1 MLTLVRGIMGSF
13 RHVTRKYLSLYVN
26 EFAFRFNGR
35 NDPPLFRK
43 LLQTV

>member
-1 MLTLVRGIMGSF
+1 MGSYH
-13 RHVTRKYLSLYVN
+13 HVTREYLPLYVN

-35 NDPPLFRK
+35 NDPEMFRK